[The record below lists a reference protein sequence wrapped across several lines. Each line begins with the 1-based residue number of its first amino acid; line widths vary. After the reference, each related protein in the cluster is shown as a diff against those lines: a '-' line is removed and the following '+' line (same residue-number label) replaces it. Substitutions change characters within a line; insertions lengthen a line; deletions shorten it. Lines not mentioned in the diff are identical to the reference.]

1 MYLHGYMMFPDYVAV
16 AMLIG
21 TAVFLL
27 CLTLYA
33 VVQLVSSEIAGIY
46 ETHPLLTA
54 YLSEV
59 ETKRV

>member
-33 VVQLVSSEIAGIY
+33 VVQLVSSEIAEIC

-54 YLSEV
+54 YFSEV